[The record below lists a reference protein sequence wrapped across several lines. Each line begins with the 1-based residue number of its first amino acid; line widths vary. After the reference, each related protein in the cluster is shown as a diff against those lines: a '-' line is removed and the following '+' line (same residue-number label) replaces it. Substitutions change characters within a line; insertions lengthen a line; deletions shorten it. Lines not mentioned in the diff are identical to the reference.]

1 MIKRACMAGLA
12 LCATTNL
19 MAEPYLGGSIGTVDY
34 GADDISTFEDST
46 GFEIIIGNKFNKNF
60 AFEASYVDFGEASDN
75 IPPAFRLDGDTLAF
89 GALAIAEVD
98 PKLDVFFKLGLH
110 MWDVS
115 LSADGFGTLATD
127 DGTDVMFGIGA
138 TYKPSYD
145 LGFGARFNS
154 YDLDGDDATMLSVY
168 LQASF

>member
-1 MIKRACMAGLA
+1 MIKQACLACLA

-19 MAEPYLGGSIGTVDY
+19 MAEPYLAGGIGMVDY
-34 GADDISTFEDST
+34 GADEISTFEDST

-60 AFEASYVDFGEASDN
+60 AFEASYVNFGEASDN
-75 IPPAFRLDGDTLAF
+75 FPPAWRLDGDTLAF
-89 GALAIAEVD
+89 GALAIAAVD
-98 PKLDVFFKLGLH
+98 QKLDVFFKLGLH

-115 LSADGFGTLATD
+115 ISEDGFGTFATD
-127 DGTDVMFGIGA
+127 DGTDIMFGIGA

-145 LGFGARFNS
+145 LGFGARFSS
-154 YDLDGDDATMLSVY
+154 YDLDGDDATMLSVN